1 MSLESRCSQQ
11 PCINR
16 LLHALPLL
24 LTVTVLAS
32 PARADEATPSAESM
46 PSARHGSAF
55 VDPLG
60 FLLFGPRLG
69 VEAGTGQ
76 VTGAL
81 YGRWFDGG
89 LLSRSMFLKTN
100 DKFAFSYGFG
110 ARGRYYFSDGM
121 EGISV
126 GVALEYLR
134 TRVENNVD
142 LTATNSKYVVPYAE
156 AGYRMAFG
164 QFYAG
169 VSAAFGYAI
178 RASGSV
184 ENLPGG
190 SSANRY
196 SPVDESTLY
205 GQASLELGVYF

>member
-1 MSLESRCSQQ
+1 MSFDSRFSQR
-11 PCINR
+11 PRTIHLR
-16 LLHALPLL
+16 RSALL
-24 LTVTVLAS
+24 VLAFTIIA
-32 PARADEATPSAESM
+32 PAARADEAQPPANATPN
-46 PSARHGSAF
+46 ARHGSAF

-60 FLLFGPRLG
+60 FLLFGPRIG

-76 VTGAL
+76 MTGAL
-81 YGRWFDGG
+81 YGRWFDSG

-110 ARGRYYFSDGM
+110 ARGRYYLADGM

-134 TRVENNVD
+134 TRIENNVD
-142 LTATNSKYVVPYAE
+142 LTASISTYVVPCAE
-156 AGYRMAFG
+156 AGYRMPFG

-169 VSAAFGYAI
+169 VSAALGYAF
-178 RASGSV
+178 RASGTI

-190 SSANRY
+190 SSAKNF
-196 SPVDESTLY
+196 VAANESSIY

>member
-1 MSLESRCSQQ
+1 MSFDSRFSQR
-11 PCINR
+11 PRTIHLR
-16 LLHALPLL
+16 RSALL
-24 LTVTVLAS
+24 VLAFTIIA
-32 PARADEATPSAESM
+32 PAARADEAQPPANATPN
-46 PSARHGSAF
+46 ARHGSAF

-60 FLLFGPRLG
+60 FLLFGPRIG

-76 VTGAL
+76 MTGAL
-81 YGRWFDGG
+81 YGRWFDSG

-110 ARGRYYFSDGM
+110 ARGRYYLADGM

-134 TRVENNVD
+134 TRIENNVD
-142 LTATNSKYVVPYAE
+142 LTAATSTYVVPCAE
-156 AGYRMAFG
+156 AGYRMPFG

-169 VSAAFGYAI
+169 VSAALGYAF
-178 RASGSV
+178 RASGTI

-190 SSANRY
+190 SSAKNF
-196 SPVDESTLY
+196 VAANESSIY